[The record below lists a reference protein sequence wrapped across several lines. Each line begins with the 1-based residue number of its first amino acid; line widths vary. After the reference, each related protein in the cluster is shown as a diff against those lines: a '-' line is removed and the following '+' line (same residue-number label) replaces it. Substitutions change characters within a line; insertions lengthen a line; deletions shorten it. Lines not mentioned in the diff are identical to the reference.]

1 MLTGWP
7 FLAARISG
15 RTSSGD
21 WPCGTATGLPPE
33 IRMRSAQRPMRVFL
47 LRHKSDTID
56 LLESC
61 FSCLHE
67 LHRGFAQGLGAGAAR
82 RLFQLARRRARH
94 DQLAQLVVEDQQLAD
109 CLSSL
114 EAGSPA
120 FGAAAGMAALA
131 INPH

>member
-21 WPCGTATGLPPE
+21 WPCGTATGLPPDT
-33 IRMRSAQRPMRVFL
+33 RMRSAQMPMRDFL

-56 LLESC
+56 LLEC
-61 FSCLHE
+61 GFSGLHE
-67 LHRGFAQGLGAGAAR
+67 LHGGFAQGLGAGLAR
-82 RLFQLARRRARH
+82 GLFQLARRRARH
-94 DQLAQLVVEDQQLAD
+94 DHFAQLVVEHQQLAD
-109 CLSSL
+109 GFSSL

-120 FGAAAGMAALA
+120 FGATAGT
-131 INPH
+131 